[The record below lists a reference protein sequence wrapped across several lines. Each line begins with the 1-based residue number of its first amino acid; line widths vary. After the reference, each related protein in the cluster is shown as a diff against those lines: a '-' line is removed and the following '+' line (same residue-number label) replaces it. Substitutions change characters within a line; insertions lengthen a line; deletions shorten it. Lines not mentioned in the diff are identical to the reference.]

1 VAETAKRS
9 SLALKGAGMARRT
22 EGRQKE
28 DRRKTEG
35 GQKEG
40 KRLIAK
46 HSETFYE
53 TNCWITQNNTK
64 MQYKKPIQ
72 SPQNG

>member
-28 DRRKTEG
+28 
-35 GQKEG
+35 G
-40 KRLIAK
+40 KKRAK
-46 HSETFYE
+46 
-53 TNCWITQNNTK
+53 
-64 MQYKKPIQ
+64 
-72 SPQNG
+72 G